1 MERFIY
7 PLLNLHSDVRW
18 LVLAVAGLAILK
30 FGWGWWRGGDFT
42 GFDRALTA
50 AYSGLIDLQA
60 LLGIVFFFWSG
71 YTGDGFP
78 RFRFEHAFAMSLALV
93 AAHLPAR
100 WRNIEDRTRFRKTLF
115 AVLASVA
122 LILTGISTLPGGL
135 SR

>member
-7 PLLNLHSDVRW
+7 ALLNLHSDVRW
-18 LVLAVAGLAILK
+18 LVLAVAGLAVLK
-30 FGWGWWRGGDFT
+30 FGWGWWQGGAFR

-50 AYSGLIDLQA
+50 SYSGLIDLQA

-71 YTGDGFP
+71 YAGDGFP
-78 RFRFEHAFAMSLALV
+78 RFRFEHAFAMLLALL

-100 WRNIEDRTRFRKTLF
+100 WRKLEDRARFRNTLF
-115 AVLASVA
+115 AILASVI
-122 LILTGISTLPGGL
+122 LILAGISTLPGGL

>member
-7 PLLNLHSDVRW
+7 ALLNLHSDVRW
-18 LVLAVAGLAILK
+18 LVLFVAVLAILK
-30 FGWGWWRGGDFT
+30 FGWGWWRGGAFT

-50 AYSGLIDLQA
+50 SYSALIDLQA

-78 RFRFEHAFAMSLALV
+78 RFRFEHGFAMLLALV

-100 WRNIEDRTRFRKTLF
+100 WRRLEDRTRFRKTLF
-115 AVLASVA
+115 AILASVA